1 MRILD
6 FESINEQKQ
15 WIDKIRACDWG
26 AAKLL
31 ADLLEQNRFHIVLG
45 NGSLFIMT
53 DGEKLVSFCTLT
65 KKDCIDDDSLFPW
78 IGFVFTSPEY
88 RGNRYSG
95 RLVAYACNE
104 AAAQGF
110 ENIYI
115 ATDHIGLYEKYGFE
129 YIESRTD
136 IYGEEGRIYCR
147 KLRE

>member
-15 WIDKIRACDWG
+15 WIDKIRACDWDVS
-26 AAKLL
+26 KFL
-31 ADLLEQNRFHIVLG
+31 ADLLEQNRFHTVLG

>member
-1 MRILD
+1 MEILD
-6 FESINEQKQ
+6 LHNISEQKQ
-15 WIDKIRACDWG
+15 WIEKIRECDWG
-26 AAKLL
+26 AAKFL
-31 ADLLEQNRFHIVLG
+31 AEILENDTFGKLTG
-45 NGSLFIMT
+45 NGRLIIIT
-53 DGEKLVSFCTLT
+53 DEERIVSFCTLAQ
-65 KKDCIDDDSLFPW
+65 KDCIDDDTLFPW
-78 IGFVFTSPEY
+78 IGFVYTAPEY

-95 RLVAYACNE
+95 RLVEYACNE